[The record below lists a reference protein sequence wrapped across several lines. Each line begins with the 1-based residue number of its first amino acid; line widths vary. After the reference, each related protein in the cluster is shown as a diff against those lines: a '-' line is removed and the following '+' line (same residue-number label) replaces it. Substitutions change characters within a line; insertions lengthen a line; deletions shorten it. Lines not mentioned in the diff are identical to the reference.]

1 MAQIYRCDDRH
12 FDQMYDIHKDN
23 FGDEAMPKNLFLD
36 ELNTPSRVYYV
47 ALDDKTAD
55 VIGYA
60 GAWNTG
66 DDYSIISVATKEDY
80 KKTGVATKLLNRL
93 ILDAKEKDIYAL
105 SLEVNEHNT
114 PAINLY
120 RKLGFIITNTRKN
133 YYKNHE
139 SAYIMWLYL

>member
-12 FDQMYDIHKDN
+12 YDKMFEIHQER
-23 FGDEAMPKNLFLD
+23 FGEEAMPKNLFMD
-36 ELNTPSRVYYV
+36 ELNTPSRVYFV
-47 ALDDKTAD
+47 ALDDNTGE

-66 DDYSIISVATKEDY
+66 DDYSIISVAT
-80 KKTGVATKLLNRL
+80 TQSHARQGVASKLIGRL
-93 ILDAKEKDIYAL
+93 IGDAKEKSIFAL
-105 SLEVNEHNT
+105 SLEVNEHNE

-133 YYKNHE
+133 YYKDRA
-139 SAYIMWLYL
+139 SAHIMWLYL